1 MTMYYVLRS
10 IDFDGNDRLWISKAE
25 NVEYDERLHTWI
37 MPFPVFTS
45 NNYSTQYLERHNL
58 NKWLKIHENLELF
71 YTEHE
76 EVAEDEYTKLLEDRK
91 AYWNIWLRKA
101 QANLEII
108 NNLSERGAT

>member
-1 MTMYYVLRS
+1 MTMYCVVRS
-10 IDFDGNDRLWISKAE
+10 IDINGNDKLYISKNE
-25 NVEYDERLHTWI
+25 NVEYGKNKNLWI
-37 MPFPVFTS
+37 MPFPVFVTG
-45 NNYSTQYLERHNL
+45 NYSTRYLERHDL

>member
-1 MTMYYVLRS
+1 MTMYCVVRS
-10 IDFDGNDRLWISKAE
+10 IDIDGNDRLYISKDE
-25 NVEYDERLHTWI
+25 NVEYVDRLHTWI

-45 NNYSTQYLERHNL
+45 SHYSTQYLERRNL

-76 EVAEDEYTKLLEDRK
+76 EAAEDEYTKLLEDRK

-101 QANLEII
+101 QANLDII
-108 NNLSERGAT
+108 NNLPERGTT